1 MGDGPSARLRLRGGL
16 PTLVRAGA
24 TERVEVA
31 VPHPRA
37 VKDAIESVGIPHT
50 EVAAVEV
57 DGTVVDLGHNL
68 TGGEDVVVH
77 DVLAP
82 PEVGTPAQPPL
93 DRPVR
98 FVADVHLGTLARRL
112 RLLGFDTWYRTHAE
126 DGRLARVSAGQGR
139 VLLSRDR
146 GLLSRRQVRHGAL
159 VRHDAPADQLDQVLA
174 RFDLVDAVREGT
186 RCPRCN
192 GLLLPV
198 DRTEV
203 ADRIPPGTRAADYT
217 AFRTCGDCGQVYWPG
232 AHAPALRAIVDRAT
246 S

>member
-1 MGDGPSARLRLRGGL
+1 MAAVTLQLHGTLPGLARGSNDGV
-16 PTLVRAGA
+16 VR
-24 TERVEVA
+24 VP

-57 DGTVVDLGHNL
+57 DGAVVDLAHHL

-77 DVLAP
+77 DVLAAP
-82 PEVGTPAQPPL
+82 DVGTPAQPPL
-93 DRPVR
+93 HRPVR

-126 DGRLARVSAGQGR
+126 DGRLARVSATQGR

-146 GLLSRRQVRHGAL
+146 GLLSRRRVRHGAL
-159 VRHDAPADQLDQVLA
+159 IRHDDPTDQLDQVLA

-192 GLLLPV
+192 GSLRPV
-198 DRTEV
+198 DRSEV

-217 AFRTCGDCGQVYWPG
+217 AFRVCGDCGQVYWPG
-232 AHAPALRAIVDRAT
+232 AHAPALRAIVERAT